1 MAGGTPSPCSWILLA
16 SRAFAS
22 HGTLSQSHVPLVQ
35 ALTRIVAIDGTVM
48 VPAARP
54 PAQLLARTTM
64 AHSLKRKN
72 HAPAAAPRIE
82 SPETSNLSP
91 PLHPGPPPNV
101 VEFDAADAHVMNGH
115 ARVAI
120 PPNVPQAEVVTARE
134 TAARDGDVVPKAA
147 AVAGPCP
154 GERGGRRRTVW
165 RRTDVRCRRRGEKI
179 HRRLG
184 SRGRR
189 RRWGGAR

>member
-120 PPNVPQAEVVTARE
+120 PPNVPQAEVQWQVHVQGSGAGGGGQSGDGQTYDVGGEERRFIGDWARE
-134 TAARDGDVVPKAA
+134 GGDDGGEERGDADGDIAL
-147 AVAGPCP
+147 
-154 GERGGRRRTVW
+154 
-165 RRTDVRCRRRGEKI
+165 
-179 HRRLG
+179 RLLG
-184 SRGRR
+184 
-189 RRWGGAR
+189 